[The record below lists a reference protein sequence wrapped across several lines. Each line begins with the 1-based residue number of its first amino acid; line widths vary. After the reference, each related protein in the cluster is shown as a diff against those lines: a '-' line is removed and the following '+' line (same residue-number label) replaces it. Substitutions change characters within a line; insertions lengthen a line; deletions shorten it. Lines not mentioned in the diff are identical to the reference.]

1 MLRVAICEDV
11 LSELQKQTQIKRKKE
26 TIMSK
31 LRYHIAVMAAKFSKV
46 IIRLS
51 GRNGTHTPGVVARK
65 ICPDFMAQA
74 PKAPLCICVTDWSEV
89 L

>member
-1 MLRVAICEDV
+1 
-11 LSELQKQTQIKRKKE
+11 
-26 TIMSK
+26 MSK

-74 PKAPLCICVTDWSEV
+74 DRKSVV
-89 L
+89 

>member
-1 MLRVAICEDV
+1 
-11 LSELQKQTQIKRKKE
+11 
-26 TIMSK
+26 MSK

-65 ICPDFMAQA
+65 NLPGFHGAGTEGTALYLRDRY
-74 PKAPLCICVTDWSEV
+74 ER
-89 L
+89 

>member
-1 MLRVAICEDV
+1 
-11 LSELQKQTQIKRKKE
+11 
-26 TIMSK
+26 MSK

-74 PKAPLCICVTDWSEV
+74 PKAPLCI
-89 L
+89 